1 MPLPGSP
8 AMAQGSRS
16 GKVLVVDD
24 EFFVR
29 ALVADVLDDAG
40 FEVVEAADA
49 STALTR
55 LELAN
60 DVQVLFTDINM
71 PPGMNGLDLAK
82 QVHQRWPAI
91 GLVVSSGYE
100 RPSDEQIAD
109 GGIFIP
115 KPFRPEDIT
124 GAVRRVIALI

>member
-1 MPLPGSP
+1 MVQRS
-8 AMAQGSRS
+8 SS

-24 EFFVR
+24 EVFVR
-29 ALVADVLDDAG
+29 LLVADVLDEAG

-49 STALTR
+49 RTALKR
-55 LELAN
+55 LELAD

-71 PPGMNGLDLAK
+71 PPGMNGLELAG
-82 QVHQRWPAI
+82 QVHQRWPKI

-109 GGIFIP
+109 SGIFVP
-115 KPFRPEDIT
+115 KPFRPEDIVR
-124 GAVRRVIALI
+124 AVQKVASRG